1 MRPLLLGR
9 KNCLRPCRVRL
20 RRNRCP
26 RSRGRALDAR
36 RQLGGRPT
44 RRRHR
49 QCHRIRKTPWH
60 QSQGVPRRR
69 PPTPSQR
76 HHLRGALADTRRL
89 AAPPF
94 RPTSCLAPLRPP
106 LNRGLAD
113 RDRLP
118 PSNLRSAPPT
128 LAPTWTAETLT
139 FQATGMIKAIRIRT
153 LCGPTEREFA
163 RQWAFMSRRIGVPRE
178 VLKHL
183 AFCTQLV
190 AETPALLEVSLNTRL
205 HRLLHGPP
213 QSRWVPEVYTISDHL
228 NLAACWLILASHLE
242 ASALGK
248 PA

>member
-1 MRPLLLGR
+1 MSRPEH
-9 KNCLRPCRVRL
+9 VS
-20 RRNRCP
+20 RRDL
-26 RSRGRALDAR
+26 RGRLKSDLIA
-36 RQLGGRPT
+36 GK
-44 RRRHR
+44 H
-49 QCHRIRKTPWH
+49 
-60 QSQGVPRRR
+60 
-69 PPTPSQR
+69 
-76 HHLRGALADTRRL
+76 
-89 AAPPF
+89 
-94 RPTSCLAPLRPP
+94 
-106 LNRGLAD
+106 
-113 RDRLP
+113 
-118 PSNLRSAPPT
+118 
-128 LAPTWTAETLT
+128 AEK
-139 FQATGMIKAIRIRT
+139 FQATGLIKAIRIRT